1 VSLQKNWPNIA
12 GSGGLCFAKKA
23 PKALG
28 IEIPGLQS
36 TKYSP
41 GQKHLHRERVCEK
54 NQICEADVLKQT
66 SLIEKGS
73 MPR

>member
-1 VSLQKNWPNIA
+1 VSLEKYLANIA
-12 GSGGLCFAKKA
+12 GSGELCFAKKA

-41 GQKHLHRERVCEK
+41 GQKHLHRERFWK
-54 NQICEADVLKQT
+54 K
-66 SLIEKGS
+66 K
-73 MPR
+73 